1 MNLCADL
8 HTHTIAS
15 GHAYGTIREMAFAA
29 GEKKLELLGISEHA
43 QGIPGTVGSYYYWN
57 LNKVPREMYGVN
69 LLLGSEINVLN
80 DGALSMP
87 QEDIDRIDYALVGI
101 HDLCYEDQGRER
113 NTDNLIECMKH
124 EKISFVSHPD
134 DDNIPVEYERLVRA
148 AKEYHVAL
156 EVNNSSLL
164 KPEHRLNCFENY
176 RTMLRLC
183 NEYET
188 PVIISS
194 DAHDPSWVGVFDKA
208 VELIEEEGFDED
220 LILNTSVE
228 KVLEFLNF
236 REGGGIKCSGK

>member
-1 MNLCADL
+1 MKLCADL

-29 GEKKLELLGISEHA
+29 NEKKLELLGISEHA

-57 LNKVPREMYGVN
+57 LNKVPREMYGVK

-80 DGALSMP
+80 DGSLSMP

-164 KPEHRLNCFENY
+164 KPEHRLN
-176 RTMLRLC
+176 
-183 NEYET
+183 
-188 PVIISS
+188 
-194 DAHDPSWVGVFDKA
+194 
-208 VELIEEEGFDED
+208 
-220 LILNTSVE
+220 
-228 KVLEFLNF
+228 
-236 REGGGIKCSGK
+236 

>member
-57 LNKVPREMYGVN
+57 LNKVPREMYGVK

-80 DGALSMP
+80 DGSLSMP
-87 QEDIDRIDYALVGI
+87 QKDIDRIDYALVGI

-134 DDNIPVEYERLVRA
+134 DDNIPVEYKRLVRA
-148 AKEYHVAL
+148 AKDYHVAL

-164 KPEHRLNCFENY
+164 KPEQRLNCFENY
-176 RTMLRLC
+176 RNMLRLC
-183 NEYET
+183 KEYEV
-188 PVIISS
+188 PVIVSS
-194 DAHDPSWVGVFDKA
+194 DAHDPSWVGIFDKA
-208 VELIEEEGFDED
+208 VDLIEEEGFDED

-228 KVLEFLNF
+228 KIMKFLNLK
-236 REGGGIKCSGK
+236 RM